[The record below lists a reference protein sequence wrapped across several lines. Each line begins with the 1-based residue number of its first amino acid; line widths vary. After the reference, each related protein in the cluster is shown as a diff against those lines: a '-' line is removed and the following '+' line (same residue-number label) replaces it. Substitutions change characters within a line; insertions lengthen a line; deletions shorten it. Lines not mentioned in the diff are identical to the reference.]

1 LWLERAESVTFNEG
15 DVLCGGPPA
24 LARGG
29 AGGALF
35 FMIKQENIRNKMRLS
50 DNNMMISCE
59 QPITIQ
65 MQYFL
70 CVF

>member
-1 LWLERAESVTFNEG
+1 MICVTKSQPFLQG
-15 DVLCGGPPA
+15 WIYWGGSPA